1 MKTYLTK
8 YKTLSTTNTKVLSD
22 LIYPQRVHWM
32 PELYARVKTGL
43 SYVPHEMANR
53 VATQDLVD
61 YVKSNPVDGKT
72 AFLLAAGS
80 QGWAGGKAK
89 NQDRP
94 SELDYTFKLGMLTM
108 TNVYAGRMASVF
120 EAYDFVSTDASAC
133 ASSIKCMVDAKNL
146 IDNLGFDRVIILALE
161 DQTSKMTLEFFG
173 QMKANILIS
182 DEEKGAMP
190 SAFDSKNGGFIIG
203 QGAAIGII
211 ESERAV
217 NKNAV
222 KPEAELRGV
231 WVSAEQL
238 SNPIGQRPD
247 GQGYQRAI
255 TGAMAQAKCKP
266 EDIKIVKTHGTGTP
280 TNNQSEKNALLST
293 LRGGFIATSY
303 KQHIGHTVAASGLL
317 ETGLILDDIKK
328 GTIPAIKNR
337 TEDDDTFIS
346 KDTAAPEGLL
356 MSLAAGMGNIYA
368 AAIFDQKV

>member
-1 MKTYLTK
+1 MKIYITK
-8 YKTLSTTNTKVLSD
+8 YKTLCTKETKVLGD
-22 LIYPQRVHWM
+22 LVYPQRVHWM

-53 VATQDLVD
+53 VATKEMVD
-61 YVKSNPVDGKT
+61 YVKANPVVGKT
-72 AFLLAAGS
+72 GFLLAAGS

-89 NQDRP
+89 GQDKP
-94 SELDYTFKLGMLTM
+94 SELDYTFKLGILTM
-108 TNVYAGRMASVF
+108 TNIFAGRMAGVF
-120 EAYDFVSTDASAC
+120 EAYDYVATDASAC
-133 ASSIKCMVDAKNL
+133 ATSIKSMMDVHNL
-146 IDNLGFDRVIILALE
+146 INNMGFDRVIMLALE
-161 DQTSKMTLEFFG
+161 DPTSKLTLEFFG
-173 QMKANILIS
+173 QSNANLVLK
-182 DEEKGAMP
+182 DEENGAIP

-203 QGAAIGII
+203 QGAGFAIF

-217 NKNAV
+217 NKNAI
-222 KPEAELRGV
+222 KPEAELKGV

-255 TGAMAQAKCKP
+255 MGAITQAKCKP
-266 EDIKIVKTHGTGTP
+266 DDIKIVKTHGTGTAV
-280 TNNQSEKNALLST
+280 NNQSEKHALLET

-328 GTIPAIKNR
+328 GVIPGIKNR
-337 TEDDDTFIS
+337 TEDDNTFIS
-346 KDTAAPEGLL
+346 KDTPVPDGLL

-368 AAIFDQKV
+368 AAIFNTAL

>member
-53 VATQDLVD
+53 VATQDLVN

-182 DEEKGAMP
+182 DEENGIIP
-190 SAFDSKNGGFIIG
+190 SAFDSKNAGFIIG

-217 NKNAV
+217 NKNAI
-222 KPEAELRGV
+222 KPEAELKGV

-255 TGAMAQAKCKP
+255 MGAITQAKCKP
-266 EDIKIVKTHGTGTP
+266 QDIKIVKTHGTGTP
-280 TNNQSEKNALLST
+280 TNNQSEKHALLET

-328 GTIPAIKNR
+328 GIIPGIKNR
-337 TEDDDTFIS
+337 TEDDDMFIS
-346 KDTAAPEGLL
+346 KDTTAPEGLL

-368 AAIFDQKV
+368 AAIFNTAL

>member
-303 KQHIGHTVAASGLL
+303 KQYIGHTVAASGLL

-328 GTIPAIKNR
+328 GIIPAIKNR

>member
-8 YKTLSTTNTKVLSD
+8 YKTLSTTNTKVLGD

-182 DEEKGAMP
+182 DEENGAIP
-190 SAFDSKNGGFIIG
+190 SAFDSKNAGFIIG